1 MPSGS
6 IKRSSSFIRNT
17 ILTVIA
23 IVFFVIFPLLLATDQ
38 VNQSRNHLAPVT
50 LVKNL
55 KLPENTSAIRFFAA
69 YGYDLGPVRRGSA
82 NVPRLY
88 LADLPS
94 ELAEMSSIQE
104 RKKLFISTLLPLIL
118 KVNETILADRLKLE
132 GIIRKIEVGTVP
144 GSSELHWVQ
153 RKQRQYKMK
162 TEDLYALR
170 KKINVVPPS
179 LALTQAAIESG
190 WGTSRFAQQG
200 NALYGQWTWGEDG
213 LVPEDRDEGKK
224 HKIKAFPNAI
234 EAVFGYVHNLN
245 THRAYRRF
253 REERA
258 RQTRHGKLDIHR
270 LVETLD
276 KYSERGK
283 AYVNTLKSII
293 RVNRLR
299 EFDRA
304 SLQARQS

>member
-6 IKRSSSFIRNT
+6 IKRSRSFIRNT
-17 ILTVIA
+17 ILTVNA
-23 IVFFVIFPLLLATDQ
+23 IVFFVIIPLTLAVDQ
-38 VNQSRNHLAPVT
+38 VNRSRNHLAPVT

-69 YGYDLGPVRRGSA
+69 YGYDLGPVRRGIA
-82 NVPRLY
+82 GVPRLY
-88 LADLPS
+88 LADLPP
-94 ELAEMSSIQE
+94 ELAAMSSVRE

-118 KVNETILADRLKLE
+118 KVNETILADRQKLE
-132 GIIRKIEVGTVP
+132 RIIRKIEVGTVP
-144 GSSELHWVQ
+144 STSELHWIQ
-153 RKQRQYKMK
+153 RKQRQYKMN

-170 KKINVVPPS
+170 KRINVVPPS

-200 NALYGQWTWGEDG
+200 NALYGQWTWGTDG
-213 LVPEDRDEGKK
+213 LVPEQRDDGKN
-224 HKIKAFPNAI
+224 HKIKSFPNAI

-245 THRAYRRF
+245 THRAYRKF
-253 REERA
+253 RDERA
-258 RQTRHGKLDIHR
+258 RQTQNGHLDIHK

-276 KYSERGK
+276 KYSERGME
-283 AYVNTLKSII
+283 YVITLKDIM

-299 EFDRA
+299 DFDRA
-304 SLQARQS
+304 RLQATPS